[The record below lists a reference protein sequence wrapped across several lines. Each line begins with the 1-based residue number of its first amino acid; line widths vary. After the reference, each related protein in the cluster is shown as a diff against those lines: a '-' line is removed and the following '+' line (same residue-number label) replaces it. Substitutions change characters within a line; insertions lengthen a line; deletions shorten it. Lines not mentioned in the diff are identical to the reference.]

1 MIHGFTL
8 LVHPPPGPTSS
19 TDASREDRL
28 RRVLDSMIKKVL
40 SHGPAVLQKMDFPSF
55 HGKSKMDQKMDFR
68 SFPKMDQKRTD
79 LGVGLF

>member
-55 HGKSKMDQKMDFR
+55 HGKSKMDQKWIKKWISVHF
-68 SFPKMDQKRTD
+68 QKWIKK
-79 LGVGLF
+79 GLI